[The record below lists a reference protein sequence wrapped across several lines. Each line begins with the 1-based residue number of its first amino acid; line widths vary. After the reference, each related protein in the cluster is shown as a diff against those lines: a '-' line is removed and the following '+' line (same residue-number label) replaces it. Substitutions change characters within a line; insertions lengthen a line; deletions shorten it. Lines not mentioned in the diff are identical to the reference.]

1 MFDCILV
8 DCWDGNTEPV
18 VYHGRTLTSKILF
31 SEVIETV
38 NKNAFLASPYV
49 YNIIQ
54 VSTMFLSNVIK
65 SEPINLPYYYV
76 LMCIH

>member
-49 YNIIQ
+49 YNIIH
-54 VSTMFLSNVIK
+54 VSTIVSIK
-65 SEPINLPYYYV
+65 CNQV
-76 LMCIH
+76 